1 MASFVR
7 RILRIPAF
15 RCEFAYREFSRTMLS
30 QFLSFVGD
38 FNNEDEEEYDS
49 DSVLE
54 EDDHGVGRVSEME
67 TIRQELAKYVMLPY
81 VME

>member
-1 MASFVR
+1 
-7 RILRIPAF
+7 
-15 RCEFAYREFSRTMLS
+15 MLS

-54 EDDHGVGRVSEME
+54 EDDHGVGRVNEME

>member
-1 MASFVR
+1 
-7 RILRIPAF
+7 
-15 RCEFAYREFSRTMLS
+15 MLS
-30 QFLSFVGD
+30 QFLSFVD
-38 FNNEDEEEYDS
+38 NFNNEDEEEYDS
-49 DSVLE
+49 DSVFE

>member
-1 MASFVR
+1 
-7 RILRIPAF
+7 
-15 RCEFAYREFSRTMLS
+15 MLS

-38 FNNEDEEEYDS
+38 FNNEDEEEYES